1 MIGIFPEGTAPHF
14 SVSVLFFEFASFGI
28 LIVGLADVR
37 QWFRTFSIML
47 FLSAWILALI
57 SIDVFEGVAIPEL
70 IVAVAIS
77 AWVHSHILTEQMMPS
92 RGS

>member
-1 MIGIFPEGTAPHF
+1 MIVVIMKRG
-14 SVSVLFFEFASFGI
+14 VSKNK
-28 LIVGLADVR
+28 DVPNEI
-37 QWFRTFSIML
+37 WFRTFSIML

-57 SIDVFEGVAIPEL
+57 SIDIFEGVAIPEL